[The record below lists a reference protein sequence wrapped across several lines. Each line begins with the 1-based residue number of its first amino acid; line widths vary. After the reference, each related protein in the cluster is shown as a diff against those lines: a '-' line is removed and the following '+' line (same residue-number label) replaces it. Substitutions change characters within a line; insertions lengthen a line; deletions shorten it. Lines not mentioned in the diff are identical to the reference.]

1 MKIVIVG
8 DGKVGYTLTNQL
20 LQEGHDI
27 IVIDNNPDVLE
38 DSLEKL
44 DVMVVNGN
52 GATIKTQT
60 EADVANSDLLI
71 AATSADE
78 VNLLCC
84 FLAKKLGCRHTI
96 CRMRNPDYT
105 QSIQYMRDDFGL
117 SMTVNPELAAAREIF
132 RMLQFPSFLKRDS
145 FAKGRVEIVEL
156 KISSDSALV
165 GKKLEK
171 LSDILRGVK
180 VLVCAVERGEEV
192 YIPDGSFVIEANDKI
207 TVTAPRSE
215 LVKLI
220 KSLKVSNQKIK
231 DVIIIGGSR
240 IATYLSDDLIKS
252 GVNVKIIEQNLEKCR
267 QLSERLP
274 NAVIINGDGTLQ
286 DFLISEG
293 IEETDAVVSL
303 TNIDEENL
311 IISMYADYCGVSKT
325 VTKIDRTEY
334 IHLFK
339 DKGIGSVVCPKMLT
353 SYEIIRYVRAMENT
367 TGGAV
372 KTLHRIVDEKVEA
385 LEFSATLNTKYLGEP
400 LKKINLKNNILIAC
414 INRMGRIIIPSGND
428 YISAGDTV
436 IVVTTADRKF
446 SDINDIFS
454 EN

>member
-1 MKIVIVG
+1 MKIVVVR
-8 DGKVGYTLTNQL
+8 DGKVGYTLTSQL

-27 IVIDNNPDVLE
+27 VVIDNNPDVLE

-44 DVMVVNGN
+44 DVMVVDGN
-52 GATIKTQT
+52 GATLKTQT

-78 VNLLCC
+78 VNILCC
-84 FLAKKLGCRHTI
+84 LLAKKLGCRHTI
-96 CRMRNPDYT
+96 CRVRNPEYS
-105 QSIQYMRDDFGL
+105 QSIQFMREDFGL

-132 RMLQFPSFLKRDS
+132 RMLQFPSFLKRDA
-145 FAKGRVEIVEL
+145 FAKGRVEIVEF
-156 KISSDSALV
+156 KISAESALV
-165 GKKLEK
+165 GRKLEK
-171 LSDILRGVK
+171 LSDILKGVK
-180 VLVCAVERGEEV
+180 VLVCAVERGDDV
-192 YIPDGSFVIEANDKI
+192 YIPDGSFVFEANDKI

-220 KSLKVSNQKIK
+220 KALKVSNQKIK

-240 IATYLSDDLIKS
+240 IAVYLSDDLIKS
-252 GVNVKIIEQNLEKCR
+252 GVNVKIIEQNMDKCR

-274 NAVIINGDGTLQ
+274 NAVIIHGDGTLQ

-311 IISMYADYCGVSKT
+311 IISMYADHCGVSKT

-334 IHLFK
+334 IHLFR

-367 TGGAV
+367 TGGSV

-385 LEFSATLNTKYLGEP
+385 LEFAATHNTKHLGEP
-400 LKKINLKNNILIAC
+400 LKKIKLKSNILIAC

-446 SDINDIFS
+446 NDINDVFS

>member
-8 DGKVGYTLTNQL
+8 DGKVGYTLTSQL
-20 LQEGHDI
+20 LKEGHDI
-27 IVIDNNPDVLE
+27 VVIDNNPDVLE

-52 GATIKTQT
+52 GATLKTQT

-84 FLAKKLGCRHTI
+84 FLARKLGCRHTI
-96 CRMRNPDYT
+96 CRVRNPDYA
-105 QSIQYMRDDFGL
+105 QSIQFMREDFGL

-132 RMLQFPSFLKRDS
+132 RMLQFPSFLKRDA

-156 KISSDSALV
+156 KISSESALV
-165 GKKLEK
+165 GRKLEK

-180 VLVCAVERGEEV
+180 VLVCAVERGDNV
-192 YIPDGSFVIEANDKI
+192 YIPDGSFVFEANDKI

-220 KSLKVSNQKIK
+220 KALKVSNQKIK

-240 IATYLSDDLIKS
+240 IAVYLSDDLIKS
-252 GVNVKIIEQNLEKCR
+252 GVNVKIIEQNLDKCR
-267 QLSERLP
+267 LLSERLP

-311 IISMYADYCGVSKT
+311 IISMYADHCGVSKT

-334 IHLFK
+334 IHLFR

-367 TGGAV
+367 TGGSV

-385 LEFSATLNTKYLGEP
+385 LEFAATHNTKYLGEP
-400 LKKINLKNNILIAC
+400 LKKIKLKNNILIAC

-446 SDINDIFS
+446 SDINDVFS

>member
-8 DGKVGYTLTNQL
+8 DGKVGYTLTHQL
-20 LQEGHDI
+20 LEEGHDI
-27 IVIDNNPDVLE
+27 VVIDSNPEVLE
-38 DSLEKL
+38 ESLEKL

-52 GATIKTQT
+52 GATLKTQG

-78 VNLLCC
+78 INLLCC
-84 FLAKKLGCRHTI
+84 ILAKKLGCRHTI
-96 CRMRNPDYT
+96 CRMRNPDYA
-105 QSIQYMRDDFGL
+105 QSIQFMRDDFGL
-117 SMTVNPELAAAREIF
+117 SMTVNPELTAAREIF

-156 KISSDSALV
+156 KISSESSLV
-165 GKKLEK
+165 GKRLEQ
-171 LSDILRGVK
+171 LSDVLKGVK
-180 VLVCAVERGEEV
+180 VLVCAVERGDDV
-192 YIPDGSFVIEANDKI
+192 YIPDGSFDIQAGDKI

-220 KSLKVSNQKIK
+220 KALNIGNQKIK
-231 DVIIIGGSR
+231 NVIIIGGSR
-240 IATYLSDDLIKS
+240 IAAYLSDDLIKS
-252 GVNVKIIEQNLEKCR
+252 GVNVKIIEQNYEKCR

-274 NAVIINGDGTLQ
+274 GAVIINGDGSLQ

-293 IEETDAVVSL
+293 IEKADAVVSL

-311 IISMYADYCGVSKT
+311 IISMYADYCGVHKT

-334 IHLFK
+334 IHLFR
-339 DKGIGSVVCPKMLT
+339 DRGIGSVVCPKMLT

-367 TGGAV
+367 TGGSV

-385 LEFSATLNTKYLGEP
+385 LEFAATQNTKYLGEP
-400 LKKINLKNNILIAC
+400 LKKINLKSNILIAC
-414 INRMGRIIIPSGND
+414 INRMGRVIIPSGND
-428 YISAGDTV
+428 YISVGDTV

-446 SDINDIFS
+446 NDINDIFS
-454 EN
+454 